1 MGAREDRASRTV
13 LVTGANSGIG
23 LATVL
28 ELGRIGYDVVGTVR
42 SQAKASAVH
51 AAATEAGVAVRTAL
65 LDVTD
70 AARGAELV
78 EELRP
83 WGVVNN
89 AGYSGMGA
97 IEDVSD
103 EEVRDQL
110 EAMVVAPIRLARLSL
125 PHMRA
130 QGGGRVVNV
139 SSIYGLTTT
148 PFSGWYQAT
157 KHALEAVSDA
167 LRLEVARDGIK
178 VVLVEPGGF
187 KTGIWEEFDRDVA
200 KREPSAYRTGYERTR
215 QLMGLAM
222 PFMGEPRAVAKVIAS
237 ALTSRSPRP
246 RYLVG
251 VDAQAIARAQPWM
264 PTVVR
269 DRVTRLLLGL

>member
-1 MGAREDRASRTV
+1 MAPPPGKGRTV

-28 ELGRIGYDVVGTVR
+28 ELARLGFRAVGSVR
-42 SQAKASAVH
+42 SEAKAERVLL
-51 AAATEAGVAVRTAL
+51 AAADAGRQVETVQ

-70 AARGAELV
+70 APRCGEV
-78 EELRP
+78 VDDLRP

-89 AGYSGMGA
+89 AGYSGVGA

-103 EEVRDQL
+103 DEVRDQL
-110 EAMVVAPIRLARLSL
+110 EAMVVAPIRLARLAI
-125 PHMRA
+125 PHQRA

-139 SSIYGLTTT
+139 SSILGLTTT
-148 PFSGWYQAT
+148 PFGGWYQAS

-167 LRLEVARDGIK
+167 LRLEVARDGIS

-187 KTGIWEEFDRDVA
+187 RTGIWEEFDRDVE
-200 KREPSAYRTGYERTR
+200 RRTPSLYAPGYQRTR

-222 PFMGEPRAVAKVIAS
+222 PLMGHPEAVAKVIGS
-237 ALTSRSPRP
+237 ALTARSPRA

-251 VDAQAIARAQPWM
+251 LDAQAVALGQPFI
-264 PTVVR
+264 PAGIR
-269 DRVTRLLLGL
+269 DRMMRLVLGL